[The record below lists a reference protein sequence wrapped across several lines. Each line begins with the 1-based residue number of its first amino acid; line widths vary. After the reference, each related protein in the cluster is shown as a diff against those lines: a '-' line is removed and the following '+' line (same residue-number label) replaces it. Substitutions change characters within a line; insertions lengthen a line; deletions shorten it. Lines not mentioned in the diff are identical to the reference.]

1 VDALA
6 SAVRAGAAPTD
17 LSRAL
22 AYAAALRVARF
33 GTANEH
39 ADWDSVHHVFTYCNA
54 LHGMLTRVCGSGA
67 VREVAIDPRW
77 LRGIFYGAMSVYL
90 IRFLNVPPAA
100 LPDERGD
107 PWMTCQTTAMRCE
120 RRFSMLSIGEAL
132 STRPPGSLPVT

>member
-1 VDALA
+1 MDALA

-54 LHGMLTRVCGSGA
+54 LHGMLTRVRGSGA

-90 IRFLNVPPAA
+90 IRFLKSDPAGTRA
-100 LPDERGD
+100 RMESTSSMSMSLRQSS
-107 PWMTCQTTAMRCE
+107 MMR
-120 RRFSMLSIGEAL
+120 
-132 STRPPGSLPVT
+132 